1 MKKTETMAR
10 QFPMTTTVAMV
21 TALPLFI
28 GLIAGCGTRFG
39 SHNQPVTWRDASFG
53 GDQRGV
59 AMASPRGSFA
69 AGTSATSSVNA
80 IQSPHDHQ
88 QVAPASHT
96 VEEVVPRR
104 VELADAKTFDRQ
116 VLDSDIPVMV
126 DFYADWCGPC
136 RALGP
141 VLDELAQETPNAKIV
156 KVNVDDSPELA
167 GQYGVSSIPNLL
179 VFKQGRVVDQQVG
192 LASKQQLKSLLV
204 D

>member
-1 MKKTETMAR
+1 MKSFLKPKWTGLGFA
-10 QFPMTTTVAMV
+10 V
-21 TALPLFI
+21 LI
-28 GLIAGCGTRFG
+28 GAGCLAGY
-39 SHNQPVTWRDASFG
+39 VCLASDCLF
-53 GDQRGV
+53 
-59 AMASPRGSFA
+59 ASPR
-69 AGTSATSSVNA
+69 
-80 IQSPHDHQ
+80 SP
-88 QVAPASHT
+88 
-96 VEEVVPRR
+96 
-104 VELADAKTFDRQ
+104 AKTQTSLTSRTSTGAKTMLTDIQNSVVHVDEKTFRRE
-116 VLDSDIPVMV
+116 VLQSEVPVLV